1 MHDYESYDEYEEN
14 DIDVSDYTS
23 EPEEQETEHHI
34 SLDSLG
40 MSWRDFM

>member
-1 MHDYESYDEYEEN
+1 MYDYESYEEEE
-14 DIDVSDYTS
+14 IDVSDYIN
-23 EPEEQETEHHI
+23 EPEEEEETERHI